1 MAKLTS
7 RSHLSGVA
15 PFPDAWSALVEC
27 ASPAHDCQRLD
38 DLLASADW
46 ERLLVLAEK
55 HGVNGHLASCLCDLE
70 VTKIP
75 SEVRQTLIERQR
87 AQTFFT
93 LSLTAELIRILE
105 TFTSEGLAALVATG
119 AFPAMHA

>member
-15 PFPDAWSALVEC
+15 PFTDEWSALLEC
-27 ASPAHDCQRLD
+27 AAPAHDCQRLD

-55 HGVNGHLASCLCDLE
+55 HGVNGPLSSRLRYLE

-75 SEVRQTLIERQR
+75 SAFRQKLIQRQPPPN
-87 AQTFFT
+87 FFPIRRT
-93 LSLTAELIRILE
+93 AAPFSILGKLSSPVI
-105 TFTSEGLAALVATG
+105 
-119 AFPAMHA
+119 

>member
-1 MAKLTS
+1 MLRAMAKLKS

-15 PFPDAWSALVEC
+15 PFTDEWSALLEC

-55 HGVNGHLASCLCDLE
+55 HGVNGHLPAGPRGLQ
-70 VTKIP
+70 VTTNP
-75 SEVRQTLIERQR
+75 SGGKPTPIQPPR
-87 AQTFFT
+87 APEFVT
-93 LSLTAELIRILE
+93 LS
-105 TFTSEGLAALVATG
+105 TSAG
-119 AFPAMHA
+119 

>member
-1 MAKLTS
+1 MLRAMAKLTS
-7 RSHLSGVA
+7 RSHLSCVA
-15 PFPDAWSALVEC
+15 PFTDESSALLEC

-55 HGVNGHLASCLCDLE
+55 HGVNGHLASRLRDLE

-75 SEVRQTLIERQR
+75 SDVRQTLIERQR
-87 AQTFFT
+87 AQNFFT
-93 LSLTAELIRILE
+93 LRLAG
-105 TFTSEGLAALVATG
+105 GLFRLL
-119 AFPAMHA
+119 